1 MVLADFFIHGVVLVL
16 WRLGAIV
23 ENGMGY
29 KDTVVLQFIREV
41 NCEQGY
47 TMGV

>member
-23 ENGMGY
+23 ENGYG
-29 KDTVVLQFIREV
+29 I
-41 NCEQGY
+41 QGHSCVAIY
-47 TMGV
+47 QGSKL